1 MLLYAFAVFICLFV
15 VSLTGL
21 VFLHRHIESRIPQPV
36 LENNARLKQE
46 NAESV
51 AAQRRY

>member
-1 MLLYAFAVFICLFV
+1 MLLYAFAVFLCLFV

-21 VFLHRHIESRIPQPV
+21 VFLHRHIESRAPQAA
-36 LENNARLKQE
+36 LENSARLKQD

-51 AAQRRY
+51 AVRRRY